1 MTPAGARF
9 EIVPAWRIPRLR
21 AWLRDAEQRGHDPSD
36 QGLDLEHRAL
46 RRRFALGRLRAATP
60 RRKLATTRKGRH
72 FPLAKRV
79 AIWRAIL
86 ATRPARWAPG
96 DRAPFGGIARAHE
109 LAVAACKDM
118 GMASPRY
125 GTIYALWHRGVPAA
139 DVLAEIEP

>member
-1 MTPAGARF
+1 MPRTGTRF

-21 AWLRDAEQRGHDPSD
+21 AWLRDAEQRGHDLDD
-36 QGLDLEHRAL
+36 QGLNLEHRAL
-46 RRRFALGRLRAATP
+46 RRRFALGRRRAAAP
-60 RRKLATTRKGRH
+60 RRKPPTTRKGRH

-86 ATRPARWAPG
+86 ATRPARWTPG

-109 LAVAACKDM
+109 LAVAACKDI
-118 GMASPRY
+118 GMAPPRY

-139 DVLAEIEP
+139 DVLAELGR